1 MEIQHG
7 KLFEDTYDF
16 DFEGTFTGSSI
27 TDKKV
32 YMFTD
37 EEYGNSFDY
46 VGTNATINPFRALFI
61 SEVDINSLSEKLT
74 INILHDNKEARFPIN
89 QKCRMIYPQYIEFG
103 PNDLNN
109 FQGFG
114 FISRL

>member
-1 MEIQHG
+1 MFYERKYLHVRRFNG
-7 KLFEDTYDF
+7 KLN
-16 DFEGTFTGSSI
+16 GLCATGWEWVTHDAI
-27 TDKKV
+27 DR
-32 YMFTD
+32 
-37 EEYGNSFDY
+37 
-46 VGTNATINPFRALFI
+46 I
-61 SEVDINSLSEKLT
+61 
-74 INILHDNKEARFPIN
+74 ILHDNKEARFPIN